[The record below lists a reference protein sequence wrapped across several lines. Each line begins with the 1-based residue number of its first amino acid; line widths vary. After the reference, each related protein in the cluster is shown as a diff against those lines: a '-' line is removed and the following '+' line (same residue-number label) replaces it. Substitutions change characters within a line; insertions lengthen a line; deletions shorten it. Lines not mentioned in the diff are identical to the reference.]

1 MVESGQIPAADI
13 LKVAHHGSRYSSCE
27 AFLRK
32 MGGGTAVISCG
43 RKNRYGHPAE
53 ETLERL
59 EAAGFTVYRTDLQ
72 GAVILDLP

>member
-1 MVESGQIPAADI
+1 M
-13 LKVAHHGSRYSSCE
+13 AHHGSRYSSCE

-59 EAAGFTVYRTDLQ
+59 EKNGYTVLRTDQNKTVELAVEEYHDEKEQ
-72 GAVILDLP
+72 G